1 MAVSLPTRRMRLLLF
16 YAVCLL
22 PAIAIGAQRIL
33 ATNHNSPF
41 EWVPASFAPRQDY
54 EDFRRSFGSGE
65 VLIISWPGCTVDS
78 PDLELLAK
86 SLRRLDLFSSKA
98 GEPYIEQVVTGQEA
112 LRGLMSE
119 PLKLTRRQALARLR
133 GTLVGPDGQ
142 TTIAVATFTPAGL
155 RDRRDVVAT
164 IRSGL
169 AESCHAPRAV
179 QHFAGPVIDG
189 LSVDEASNDSLNRFA
204 IPSAIVVFLV
214 CWGWLR
220 WLPGALLVTGVS
232 LYCEAL
238 TLALI
243 YWCGGEMTALLIVLP
258 PLVQVVTASGGIH
271 LINYYLV
278 AAKDYDA
285 ETAAWGAVKIGWLPC
300 TLSALTNA
308 IGLASL
314 AVSQL
319 VPVRMFGVYGA
330 LGVILTFGAVM
341 TFIPGVL
348 SIWKPKG
355 IRRAASVNLE
365 TGVSKG
371 RIGSGLGSAV
381 RSRGITQPSSARR
394 SSRWSCSAGGFAGW
408 AHRFM
413 CGHCSA
419 AIVASSATM
428 RGSSS
433 MSAPWCRWKLWSSSV
448 HDAQLPQADRYALV
462 SRIQGQLQQ
471 AEHIKG
477 TVSSANLMPD
487 LSDLSQS
494 DPAETS
500 KLLDAILTEARTYF
514 VAHRYLFESKERQQ
528 WRVTAYISAL
538 EEIDYADMLSAINR
552 RLAEAGGDTQLPAG
566 VSVHVTGVMPLV
578 HQIQRALMQDLFV
591 SFLSAFAVIFIIM
604 TIVQAGVRTAVV
616 SMIPNGFPTILLF
629 GLLGWLKW
637 PLDIGSVMTASVALG
652 IAVDDV
658 LHFLAFYRRGLARG
672 LSREEAVHVTYQQ
685 CGFAMFVSSLVCG
698 LGPVVFYFSDFLPAS
713 RFAWMMLL
721 LLTVAVAGDMILL
734 PALVVSPLGRLF
746 ERQYRQATEPAQTST
761 SGQVLSRPISSR
773 QAASTT
779 IEAEHEASV

>member
-1 MAVSLPTRRMRLLLF
+1 M
-16 YAVCLL
+16 
-22 PAIAIGAQRIL
+22 AQRIL

-119 PLKLTRRQALARLR
+119 PLKLTRQQALARLR

-142 TTIAVATFTPAGL
+142 TTIAVVTFTPAGL
-155 RDRRDVVAT
+155 RDRREVVAT

-169 AESCHAPRAV
+169 AESCHAPRAA

-330 LGVILTFGAVM
+330 LGVILTFCAVM

-355 IRRAASVNLE
+355 ITRAASVNLE
-365 TGVSKG
+365 TGVFEGTNRFWTWFS
-371 RIGSGLGSAV
+371 RQIARHHAAIIGASVVAMVVLGWGIRGLG
-381 RSRGITQPSSARR
+381 T
-394 SSRWSCSAGGFAGW
+394 
-408 AHRFM
+408 
-413 CGHCSA
+413 
-419 AIVASSATM
+419 
-428 RGSSS
+428 
-433 MSAPWCRWKLWSSSV
+433 SV
-448 HDAQLPQADRYALV
+448 HVRTLFGGDSRIVGDYAWIEQHVGALVPLEIVVEFGPRCALPQADRYALV

-514 VAHRYLFESKERQQ
+514 VAHRYLSESKERQQ

-552 RLAEAGGDTQLPAG
+552 RLAAANGDAQLPAG
-566 VSVHVTGVMPLV
+566 VSLHVTGVMPLV

-604 TIVQAGVRTAVV
+604 TVVQAGVWTAVV

-672 LSREEAVHVTYQQ
+672 LSREEAVHATFQQ

-746 ERQYRQATEPAQTST
+746 ERQYRQPTEAAQTST
-761 SGQVLSRPISSR
+761 PEQVLPRPISSR
-773 QAASTT
+773 QTPSTT